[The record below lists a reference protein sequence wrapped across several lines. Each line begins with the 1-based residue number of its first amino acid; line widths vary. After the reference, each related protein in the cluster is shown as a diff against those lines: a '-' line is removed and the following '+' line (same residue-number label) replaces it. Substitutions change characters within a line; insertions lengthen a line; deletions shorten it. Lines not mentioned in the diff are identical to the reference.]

1 MRLDLSAL
9 SDEQIDS
16 FVNGDERTAPAP
28 AAPWEPPIPFN
39 ERDLP
44 QFPAEI
50 FSGWLRD
57 FVKAEAEATQTPLDL
72 AGMLAL
78 AVCAAAVAKKV
89 VITPRSGWIEPLNL
103 FTITALPPASRKS
116 AVFADISEQLI
127 EYEEELTSQI
137 TPEIEE
143 AKTRRKILE
152 GSLNQA
158 QSEASKAKGLKRE
171 ELTREAAE
179 LSRQLAQSDIPSL
192 PRLVVDDCS
201 PERLAGLL
209 QEQDGKIAILAAEGD
224 TFDIMGGRYNS
235 GSPNLGVYLRGH
247 AGDTLRVDRVGR
259 PAEYVKNPALTL
271 GLAVQPDVLRGLI
284 HKPGFRGRGLLGRFL
299 YALPRP
305 NIGHRKTSPAPVP
318 GPVKAAF
325 KRNIRAMLSV
335 PFGTDQ
341 AGKPAAHVLRLNN
354 EAQELFNGFETWLE
368 PQLAE
373 FGELGTIQDWSGK
386 LAGAILR
393 IIGILRMAEQVENP
407 APWAEPIGVKTVS
420 AALMFSQ
427 YLIPHAKAAFDEMG
441 ANPDIDAARYI
452 LDWINKKGLE
462 AFSKR
467 DLFQGIKGRFKQVKD
482 LEPGLKL
489 LTDHGFIREKAMPDE
504 DPSRPGRK
512 PSTIYEVNPHPHNS
526 HNPQNTSPVVNSED
540 TENIENGKEDLE
552 GEF

>member
-284 HKPGFRGRGLLGRFL
+284 HKPRFRGR
-299 YALPRP
+299 
-305 NIGHRKTSPAPVP
+305 
-318 GPVKAAF
+318 
-325 KRNIRAMLSV
+325 
-335 PFGTDQ
+335 
-341 AGKPAAHVLRLNN
+341 AH
-354 EAQELFNGFETWLE
+354 
-368 PQLAE
+368 
-373 FGELGTIQDWSGK
+373 
-386 LAGAILR
+386 
-393 IIGILRMAEQVENP
+393 
-407 APWAEPIGVKTVS
+407 
-420 AALMFSQ
+420 
-427 YLIPHAKAAFDEMG
+427 
-441 ANPDIDAARYI
+441 
-452 LDWINKKGLE
+452 
-462 AFSKR
+462 
-467 DLFQGIKGRFKQVKD
+467 
-482 LEPGLKL
+482 
-489 LTDHGFIREKAMPDE
+489 
-504 DPSRPGRK
+504 
-512 PSTIYEVNPHPHNS
+512 
-526 HNPQNTSPVVNSED
+526 
-540 TENIENGKEDLE
+540 
-552 GEF
+552 